1 MSIYNIIGLIALIV
15 VAVIGTIIK
24 IILRHNRK
32 KLDGV
37 HGYVH
42 DCYHDKEKLEDGDS
56 DGWKL
61 L

>member
-1 MSIYNIIGLIALIV
+1 MSLYNIIGLIALAV
-15 VAVIGTIIK
+15 VAVIGIVIK
-24 IILRHNRK
+24 IVLRQKRK

-42 DCYHDKEKLEDGDS
+42 KEESEDGDG
-56 DGWKL
+56 DGWRL